1 MTDLMLMNQLKVN
14 KQGGVDMAGF
24 IADRIMEAADKS
36 LAKGQAKYRSYF
48 VKTQMYARFKAD
60 VDHILLVD
68 DYDDCIVDK

>member
-1 MTDLMLMNQLKVN
+1 
-14 KQGGVDMAGF
+14 MAGF

-48 VKTQMYARFKAD
+48 IKTQMYARFKAD

-68 DYDDCIVDK
+68 DYDDCIVEK